1 MVLLDTWS
9 LNFDEDEVGGVVV
22 EVTGRSARVGL
33 QKQRG
38 GPLCSAFPVSKSSL
52 SEFMLTHIIILT

>member
-22 EVTGRSARVGL
+22 EVTGGAAGGAIGEAAGGVVGGAAGRS
-33 QKQRG
+33 
-38 GPLCSAFPVSKSSL
+38 S
-52 SEFMLTHIIILT
+52 